1 MTSTIKINL
10 LQFVLIE
17 IEDAF
22 SQGKIG
28 SLIGIEG
35 GHSIGSSLAMLR
47 WMYGSALH
55 DFNAFMPYSL
65 VKKKQDLKLY
75 HVVVSTQHI
84 DWLT

>member
-1 MTSTIKINL
+1 MASTIKIHL

-47 WMYGSALH
+47 MMYSMGVRY
-55 DFNAFMPYSL
+55 M
-65 VKKKQDLKLY
+65 
-75 HVVVSTQHI
+75 T
-84 DWLT
+84 LTHSCPTPW

>member
-1 MTSTIKINL
+1 MASTIKIHL

-17 IEDAF
+17 IKDAF

-47 WMYGSALH
+47 MMYSMGVRYMTLTHSCPTPWYKSR
-55 DFNAFMPYSL
+55 F
-65 VKKKQDLKLY
+65 K
-75 HVVVSTQHI
+75 VVSRGCI
-84 DWLT
+84 YPA

>member
-1 MTSTIKINL
+1 MASTIKIHL

-17 IEDAF
+17 IKDAF

-47 WMYGSALH
+47 MMYSMGVRY
-55 DFNAFMPYSL
+55 M
-65 VKKKQDLKLY
+65 
-75 HVVVSTQHI
+75 T
-84 DWLT
+84 LTHSCPTPW